1 MTEEQRKRK
10 NQRDKERRARI
21 KAEREA
27 KEHAHREELKK
38 LDESLAP
45 LAESLK
51 SPPIAFA
58 SPLDCRVHYRGVD
71 SDEAFFQNTMKRMNR

>member
-10 NQRDKERRARI
+10 NQRDRERRQRI
-21 KAEREA
+21 KAEQEA
-27 KEHAHREELKK
+27 KKAAELEK
-38 LDESLAP
+38 
-45 LAESLK
+45 LK

-71 SDEAFFQNTMKRMNR
+71 SDEAFFENTRKRMSR